1 MPGSTREAF
10 ASIGP
15 VRILSHYFAT
25 RFLGLF
31 VMVLAAAL
39 MVLATLE
46 LVLNLEDVSGW
57 GRTPEETAPGGFAAL
72 LAGVRYL
79 GLRLTSYYLA
89 DVLPIA
95 SFIAAFAVFALS
107 GRAMELVA
115 TAAGGI
121 RPARIILPVLSMALI
136 LSLASVLLHETLILR
151 ADRVWSRAE
160 GDVPVVADI
169 DFARRAF
176 WVQKGPLI
184 TNVGHAD
191 PVTRTL
197 HDVEIFERSRL
208 GAVVRVIRTD
218 EVAIEESGVWR
229 IDEGTVWRFDPIDF
243 TADPQVERDV
253 PLRLDHEALQA
264 DLLLAADPAL
274 LPLPDL
280 MAYLDRTPRAT
291 PSSLRRVERRLHE
304 RLSSP
309 WLVLVFAWL
318 AVPFA
323 LRVDARG
330 RIAAPAIGAVV
341 TLSLFYVVQS
351 TGQTLAQ
358 REVIPVGVTPW
369 ATIALFSIGAAL
381 ALRFRR
387 T

>member
-1 MPGSTREAF
+1 M
-10 ASIGP
+10 
-15 VRILSHYFAT
+15 RILSHYFAT

-39 MVLATLE
+39 MVLAMLE
-46 LVLNLEDVSGW
+46 LVLNLDDVSGW
-57 GRTPEETAPGGFAAL
+57 GRTADEADSGGLASLAA
-72 LAGVRYL
+72 AARYL

-89 DVLPIA
+89 DILPIA
-95 SFIAAFAVFALS
+95 SFIAVFAVFALS

-115 TAAGGI
+115 TSAGGI
-121 RPARIILPVLSMALI
+121 PPARIVLPVLSTALI

-160 GDVPVVADI
+160 GDVPIEAEI

-184 TNVGHAD
+184 TNVGYAD
-191 PVTRTL
+191 PETRTL
-197 HDVEIFERSRL
+197 HDVEIFERSQL

-218 EVAIEESGVWR
+218 EVAIEASGAWR
-229 IDEGTVWRFDPIDF
+229 IDEGTIWRFDPIDF
-243 TADPQVERDV
+243 TADPQVERDM
-253 PLRLDHEALQA
+253 PLLLDHEALQA
-264 DLLLAADPAL
+264 DLLLSADPAL
-274 LPLPDL
+274 LPLTDL
-280 MAYLDRTPRAT
+280 AAYLERAPRAT

-323 LRVDARG
+323 LRVDGRG
-330 RIAAPAIGAVV
+330 RIAPPAIGAVV
-341 TLSLFYVVQS
+341 TLSLFFVVQN

-358 REVIPVGVTPW
+358 RELIPVGVTPW
-369 ATIALFSIGAAL
+369 ATIAIFSAGAAL
-381 ALRFRR
+381 ALGMRR

>member
-1 MPGSTREAF
+1 
-10 ASIGP
+10 

-57 GRTPEETAPGGFAAL
+57 GASADDAASGGLASLAAG
-72 LAGVRYL
+72 ARYL

-95 SFIAAFAVFALS
+95 SFIAVFTVLALS

-115 TAAGGI
+115 TSAGGI
-121 RPARIILPVLSMALI
+121 HPARIILPVLSMALI

-151 ADRVWSRAE
+151 ADQVWSRAE
-160 GDVPVVADI
+160 GDVPIEAEI

-191 PVTRTL
+191 PETRTL
-197 HDVEIFERSRL
+197 HDVEIFERSHL

-218 EVAIEESGVWR
+218 EVAIEESGAWR

-243 TADPQVERDV
+243 AANPQVERDV
-253 PLRLDHEALQA
+253 PLLLDHEALQA
-264 DLLLAADPAL
+264 DLLLSADPAL

-280 MAYLDRTPRAT
+280 AAYLERAPRAT

-323 LRVDARG
+323 LRVDGRG
-330 RIAAPAIGAVV
+330 RIAAPAISAVV

-358 REVIPVGVTPW
+358 RELIPVGVTPW
-369 ATIALFSIGAAL
+369 ATIALFSVGAAL
-381 ALRFRR
+381 TVRFRR
-387 T
+387 A

>member
-1 MPGSTREAF
+1 MGS
-10 ASIGP
+10 

-39 MVLATLE
+39 MVLAMLE
-46 LVLNLEDVSGW
+46 LVLNLDDVSGW
-57 GRTPEETAPGGFAAL
+57 GRTADAPAPGGLAAFAAG
-72 LAGVRYL
+72 ASYL

-89 DVLPIA
+89 DILPIA
-95 SFIAAFAVFALS
+95 SFIAVFVVFALS

-121 RPARIILPVLSMALI
+121 PPVRIVLPVLSVALI

-151 ADRVWSRAE
+151 ADQVWSRAE
-160 GDVPVVADI
+160 GDVPIAAEI

-184 TNVGHAD
+184 TNVGYAD
-191 PVTRTL
+191 PETRTL
-197 HDVEIFERSRL
+197 HDVEIFERSPL

-218 EVAIEESGVWR
+218 EVAIEASGAWR
-229 IDEGTVWRFDPIDF
+229 IDEGTVWRFDPIDV
-243 TADPQVERDV
+243 TADPQVERDM
-253 PLRLDHEALQA
+253 PLLLDHEALQA
-264 DLLLAADPAL
+264 DLLLSADPAL
-274 LPLPDL
+274 LPLRDL
-280 MAYLDRTPRAT
+280 AEYLDRSPRAT

-323 LRVDARG
+323 LRVDGRG
-330 RIAAPAIGAVV
+330 RIAPPAIAAVV
-341 TLSLFYVVQS
+341 TLSLFFVVQS
-351 TGQTLAQ
+351 TGETLAQ
-358 REVIPVGVTPW
+358 RELIPVGVTPW
-369 ATIALFSIGAAL
+369 ATIALFSVGAAL
-381 ALRFRR
+381 ALRRR
-387 T
+387 RD